1 MPLLVGTLI
10 AYTSRNT
17 IWITITNLA
26 VTFVA
31 LLFLFRILPESPK
44 YLYANA
50 KYDECRE
57 VLTKICRWNNHEGNG
72 NELFR

>member
-1 MPLLVGTLI
+1 MYISI
-10 AYTSRNT
+10 A
-17 IWITITNLA
+17 NLA

-31 LLFLFRILPESPK
+31 VLFLFSILPESPK

-57 VLTKICRWNNHEGNG
+57 VLTTICRWNDHEGNG